1 MILSGFLPPIAARRS
16 THKKVLCCSVL
27 AVSVL
32 TLGACTPAKPMEAEP
47 EPIVVEPVEQ
57 PVEPVEPVVLVCP
70 EPEPVEPV
78 ICPPPPK
85 PKPCPVCPIGKIDGK
100 LLVGS
105 LEYITVTPPGLVYT
119 ARIDSGAEGTSIH
132 ASNIVRFE
140 RDGEK
145 WVKFDLNS
153 GEGDPVTIERQVL
166 RRVRVSQPGE
176 GSERR
181 LVVMLSLTLGG
192 LSEQTEIYL
201 TDRSDMDHPVL
212 IGRNFLHNN
221 AIVDVSQKFIAK

>member
-1 MILSGFLPPIAARRS
+1 MIFSGFIPVAAA
-16 THKKVLCCSVL
+16 HKKVLCCSVL
-27 AVSVL
+27 AVSFFA
-32 TLGACTPAKPMEAEP
+32 LGACTPLKPQEIEP
-47 EPIVVEPVEQ
+47 EPTVVEPVELELPAEPA
-57 PVEPVEPVVLVCP
+57 PVELSCP

-78 ICPPPPK
+78 FCPPPPK

-100 LLVGS
+100 LLVGAI
-105 LEYITVTPPGLVYT
+105 EYVTVSPSGLVYT
-119 ARIDSGAEGTSIH
+119 ARIDSGAEGTSVH

-145 WVKFDLNS
+145 WVKFDLDS
-153 GEGDPVTIERQVL
+153 GEGDPVTLERQVL

-176 GSERR
+176 NSERR
-181 LVVMLSLTLGG
+181 LVVMLSLTLGS

-201 TDRSDMDHPVL
+201 TDRSDMDQPIL

-221 AIVDVSQKFIAK
+221 AIVDVSQRFIAK